1 MILNFKYRFF
11 DAFVFSCAA
20 FASGCGGAAHP
31 SDQATIAGTGSGGV
45 IITGSPGSVSLDAE
59 EAAFVTLLNQY
70 RIANGLRS
78 LEVSLALTEAS
89 KWLSQDMAANNYL
102 NHTDSLGR
110 DPYMRMA
117 AFGYDSYDYAGEN
130 IAAGNE
136 SAADTFTQWKNSAPH
151 NANMLDSDYAAV
163 GLGRAYG
170 ASSDYGWYWTTDFGS
185 TVDALLPLGQR

>member
-1 MILNFKYRFF
+1 M
-11 DAFVFSCAA
+11 
-20 FASGCGGAAHP
+20 
-31 SDQATIAGTGSGGV
+31 